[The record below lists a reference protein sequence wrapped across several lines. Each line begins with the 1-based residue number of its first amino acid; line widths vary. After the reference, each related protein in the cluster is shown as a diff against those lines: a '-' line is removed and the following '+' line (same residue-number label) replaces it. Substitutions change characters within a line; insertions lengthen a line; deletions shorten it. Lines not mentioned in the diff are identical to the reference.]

1 MEELQ
6 DIYFYETDTWEKGA
20 CLDYKEMPKNTA
32 LLTLKRLSVSEIADV
47 LESADF
53 SKYIK

>member
-1 MEELQ
+1 
-6 DIYFYETDTWEKGA
+6 
-20 CLDYKEMPKNTA
+20 MPKNTA